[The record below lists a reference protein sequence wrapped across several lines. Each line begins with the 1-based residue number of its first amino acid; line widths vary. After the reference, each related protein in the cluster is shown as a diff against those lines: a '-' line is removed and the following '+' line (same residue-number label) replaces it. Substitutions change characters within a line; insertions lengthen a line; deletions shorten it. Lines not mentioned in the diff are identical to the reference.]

1 MFAYIYEKMKHDENL
16 PFFDVVVVVGIAGT
30 GAAVAAAALPFVCS
44 C

>member
-30 GAAVAAAALPFVCS
+30 GAAAAAALPFVCS